1 MTARRHVPS
10 TQLTMFMVIPAKP
23 KPLTESQIDDL
34 FREFYRA
41 YPRHKAPKDARIAFR
56 AAIKEATFDQIMEA
70 VDRYA
75 TDIERKGTRPEYI
88 AHPATWLRAGR
99 WADELDAA
107 PASPALA
114 SAYRIGLEFR
124 ARAGLRR

>member
-1 MTARRHVPS
+1 MTARRNVP
-10 TQLTMFMVIPAKP
+10 TNQLSMFLLIPAKP

-41 YPRHKAPKDARIAFR
+41 YPRHKAPKAARTAFQ
-56 AAIKEATFDQIMEA
+56 AAIKESTFDQIMEG

-75 TDIERKGTRPEYI
+75 ADLQRKGTRPEYI

-99 WADELDAA
+99 WADEPDAA
-107 PASPALA
+107 PTNSTTASFA
-114 SAYRIGLEFR
+114 RIGLEFR
-124 ARAGLRR
+124 ATGGVRR